1 MFRCFFYALPGFL
14 NYTRF
19 LGQNPCIME
28 AEKAQ
33 KRQKQ
38 EREVVTMI
46 IKFLEDLLHWNE
58 EEEVLDAEY
67 EPFRDQLSMAGLNEE
82 ELRKMDPDDR
92 VAALE
97 RANLDPYDFIYLA
110 C

>member
-1 MFRCFFYALPGFL
+1 M
-14 NYTRF
+14 
-19 LGQNPCIME
+19 M
-28 AEKAQ
+28 
-33 KRQKQ
+33 
-38 EREVVTMI
+38 

-58 EEEVLDAEY
+58 KEEALDEEY
-67 EPFRDQLSMAGLNEE
+67 ETLRDQLSLAGLSEE

-97 RANLDPYDFIYLA
+97 QANLDPYDFIYLA

>member
-1 MFRCFFYALPGFL
+1 MLRCFFRALPGFL
-14 NYTRF
+14 NYARL
-19 LGQNPCIME
+19 LGQDRGIME
-28 AEKAQ
+28 EDT
-33 KRQKQ
+33 Q
-38 EREVVTMI
+38 ERGVATMI

-67 EPFRDQLSMAGLNEE
+67 EPFRDQLSLAGLSEE

>member
-1 MFRCFFYALPGFL
+1 MLFLRPARLFELHPFYGTESQY
-14 NYTRF
+14 N
-19 LGQNPCIME
+19 GG
-28 AEKAQ
+28 
-33 KRQKQ
+33 QKQ
-38 EREVVTMI
+38 EREFATMI

-67 EPFRDQLSMAGLNEE
+67 APFRDQLSLAGLSEE

-97 RANLDPYDFIYLA
+97 QANLDPYDFIYLA

>member
-1 MFRCFFYALPGFL
+1 
-14 NYTRF
+14 
-19 LGQNPCIME
+19 
-28 AEKAQ
+28 
-33 KRQKQ
+33 
-38 EREVVTMI
+38 MI

-67 EPFRDQLSMAGLNEE
+67 EPFRDQLSLAGLREE

-97 RANLDPYDFIYLA
+97 KANLDPYDFIYLA

>member
-1 MFRCFFYALPGFL
+1 
-14 NYTRF
+14 
-19 LGQNPCIME
+19 
-28 AEKAQ
+28 
-33 KRQKQ
+33 
-38 EREVVTMI
+38 MI

-67 EPFRDQLSMAGLNEE
+67 EPFRDQLSLAGLSEE

-97 RANLDPYDFIYLA
+97 QANLDPYDFIYLA
-110 C
+110 CCKRGYLQPACSGHNGIRDGEGEQYSREVIAN

>member
-1 MFRCFFYALPGFL
+1 MSNKLPFL

-19 LGQNPCIME
+19 LGQNPGIMV
-28 AEKAQ
+28 
-33 KRQKQ
+33 QKQ

-67 EPFRDQLSMAGLNEE
+67 EPLRDQLSMAGLSEE

-97 RANLDPYDFIYLA
+97 QANLDPYDFIYLA

>member
-1 MFRCFFYALPGFL
+1 
-14 NYTRF
+14 
-19 LGQNPCIME
+19 
-28 AEKAQ
+28 
-33 KRQKQ
+33 
-38 EREVVTMI
+38 MI

-67 EPFRDQLSMAGLNEE
+67 EPFRDQLSLTGLSEE
-82 ELRKMDPDDR
+82 ELRKMDPDDW

-97 RANLDPYDFIYLA
+97 KANLDPYDFIYLA